1 MYGWVVP
8 TMPTR
13 ELYVHGT
20 QGQSPGI
27 EPRTRRL
34 KTTALAIGP
43 SMSLTINPALSLGGG
58 WSWGGVELRGGR
70 GMGVLGEALG

>member
-13 ELYVHGT
+13 ELYVQGT
-20 QGQSPGI
+20 QGRPRVSN
-27 EPRTRRL
+27 PRTGRL

-43 SMSLTINPALSLGGG
+43 SMSHTINPLCHLVGGVPGVGLCCGGGGG
-58 WSWGGVELRGGR
+58 WGFQGR
-70 GMGVLGEALG
+70 P